1 MVALEIEKGMYLRN
15 STKDLE
21 ENVKE
26 SEELKMAQ
34 VSGSV
39 KCRMLILSTI
49 PSLKS
54 QG

>member
-1 MVALEIEKGMYLRN
+1 MVALEIEKWLYLRN
-15 STKDLE
+15 ITKDLE

-34 VSGSV
+34 VSGFV
-39 KCRMLILSTI
+39 KCRTVILSTI
-49 PSLKS
+49 PSSKS